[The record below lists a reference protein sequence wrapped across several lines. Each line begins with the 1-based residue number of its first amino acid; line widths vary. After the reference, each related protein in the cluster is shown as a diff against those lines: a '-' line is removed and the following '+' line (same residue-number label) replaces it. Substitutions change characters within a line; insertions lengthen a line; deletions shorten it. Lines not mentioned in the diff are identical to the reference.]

1 MKELYIIGAG
11 GFGREVLQWCKDINS
26 LEYKWDI
33 KGFLDDDL
41 GALNGYKCDCE
52 VVGRIKDW
60 IPKDNEVFVIAVGE
74 PLTKESIAS
83 SLLKK
88 NAVFVSVIHPTAIIG
103 QFNHIGQGVVIYPY
117 AKITTNVYIGDFVS
131 ILGSNIGHDVY
142 IGDYSTICGMVSVN
156 GHATIGKRV
165 FVGSHSVIAPEKKIG
180 DDAYVGNGSVVI
192 SNVKTMKRVFG
203 NPAHEFNL

>member
-1 MKELYIIGAG
+1 MERK
-11 GFGREVLQWCKDINS
+11 
-26 LEYKWDI
+26 
-33 KGFLDDDL
+33 
-41 GALNGYKCDCE
+41 
-52 VVGRIKDW
+52 
-60 IPKDNEVFVIAVGE
+60 
-74 PLTKESIAS
+74 
-83 SLLKK
+83 
-88 NAVFVSVIHPTAIIG
+88 
-103 QFNHIGQGVVIYPY
+103 Y